1 MTNNTAILNERRLG
15 VFANAIHKSI
25 TEDVFGNDE
34 RKRS

>member
-1 MTNNTAILNERRLG
+1 MTNNTAILKERRG